1 MPGRL
6 SWARWWNNLW
16 KITEL
21 SSFMPSQI
29 RNCPLDTFGLHK
41 IWLYILNSKIF
52 ETNQIC
58 RAIQVNPWQASAP
71 PASLVPLLDICRS
84 SHAWMDFAPSK
95 PSPLNMV
102 LDKDSRMVAKPE
114 LKCLH
119 SECSRGKHGRKR
131 RPCNGSLQLLFQ
143 LSWFIMS
150 MCWEFC
156 RGLVRNTSGNYHV
169 TIEHE
174 APKNGW
180 KSNSDALENSSPV
193 SKRFKGMA
201 VLLLGQLCVFLT
213 FSHFVGSP
221 GCTKLPK
228 HPKHDIKANQTWTET
243 ASQHCCQIF
252 ERAFFN
258 SANGI
263 TSMSPSKFKDSDKW
277 HRHECFISHKWESNL
292 SCSMRFW
299 SRDRILG
306 RIKSSHFY
314 SMSYLPYAK
323 EHRTIQAWFQTLQ
336 EQKTNLRKQL
346 AKNTGIA
353 FLGVGAQTLLAERQQ
368 WMLNSSCW
376 SYVAQCPRQISV
388 YFMTP
393 WQVKV
398 GPTIL
403 DWRKSTHQKDAQQEL

>member
-1 MPGRL
+1 MPGKL

-52 ETNQIC
+52 ETNPIC

-84 SHAWMDFAPSK
+84 SHAWMDFGAPSK

-143 LSWFIMS
+143 LSWFMS

-169 TIEHE
+169 TIEYE

-314 SMSYLPYAK
+314 SMSYLLYAK
-323 EHRTIQAWFQTLQ
+323 EHRTILPSVIPDSTGTKNNNQ
-336 EQKTNLRKQL
+336 QKTP
-346 AKNTGIA
+346 A
-353 FLGVGAQTLLAERQQ
+353 
-368 WMLNSSCW
+368 
-376 SYVAQCPRQISV
+376 
-388 YFMTP
+388 
-393 WQVKV
+393 
-398 GPTIL
+398 
-403 DWRKSTHQKDAQQEL
+403 